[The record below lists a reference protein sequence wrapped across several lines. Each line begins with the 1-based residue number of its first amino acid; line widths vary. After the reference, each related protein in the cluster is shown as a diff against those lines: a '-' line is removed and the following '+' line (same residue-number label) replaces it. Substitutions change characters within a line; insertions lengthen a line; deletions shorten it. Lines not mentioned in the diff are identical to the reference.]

1 LWKNH
6 LLFLI
11 RNRRDLAIF
20 NSRDDWRA
28 APMAML
34 ANGIDRRGLY
44 DTVMPKSG
52 TDGF

>member
-1 LWKNH
+1 LVFVIH
-6 LLFLI
+6 
-11 RNRRDLAIF
+11 NRRDLAVF
-20 NSRDDWRA
+20 NGRDDWHA

-34 ANGIDRRGLY
+34 AAGVDRRGLY